1 MDEFKED
8 KKWFWFIPM
17 LRILLVRGC
26 RISELV
32 NMKINDLE
40 LSEKHKKIK
49 WEFYGKNDKRR
60 TIYINL

>member
-17 LRILLVRGC
+17 LRILLVSGC
-26 RISELV
+26 RIRLV

-49 WEFYGKNDKRR
+49 WSFTERIIKEELS
-60 TIYINL
+60 T